1 MLKLVTYTKS
11 QYEALVD
18 QLRSDGFKLVSLLE
32 LIGRDQVATPSP
44 ETKLAVDVSSF
55 TGLLSGEPVLAAKL
69 ELLLYQMPDTTV
81 FIGDEDAAG
90 RKAYQLRTMFDDMSN
105 CGIVASENDRGAEG
119 SRRTLSSLDEHA
131 FDEVLRRL
139 SHDLIGQT
147 EFKRAFESQARTF
160 RLFNALEEQPILSL
174 LILGP
179 SGVGKTEVAR
189 ILCEAIAPG
198 QPLPKINL
206 GNYSSKDSLNSL
218 IGSPRGYMG
227 SEEGELSRKIDS
239 SDAGVLLVD
248 EFEKAEP
255 AVWNFFLD
263 LLETGTF
270 TDSQGAEHNLQGF
283 TIVFTTNCPRDK
295 LSGTFPAELLSR
307 FGLMAHFSHLST
319 EDKSLFIKRY
329 VSRIYE
335 RSLSLPSKNVPRLP
349 KDIVDRALSEINVR
363 TIDNIRILKNVARS
377 WIGDLAETSREDA
390 G

>member
-198 QPLPKINL
+198 QPLPKIK
-206 GNYSSKDSLNSL
+206 G
-218 IGSPRGYMG
+218 P
-227 SEEGELSRKIDS
+227 
-239 SDAGVLLVD
+239 
-248 EFEKAEP
+248 
-255 AVWNFFLD
+255 
-263 LLETGTF
+263 
-270 TDSQGAEHNLQGF
+270 
-283 TIVFTTNCPRDK
+283 
-295 LSGTFPAELLSR
+295 
-307 FGLMAHFSHLST
+307 
-319 EDKSLFIKRY
+319 
-329 VSRIYE
+329 
-335 RSLSLPSKNVPRLP
+335 
-349 KDIVDRALSEINVR
+349 
-363 TIDNIRILKNVARS
+363 NI
-377 WIGDLAETSREDA
+377 LATA
-390 G
+390 